1 MRSVGWYPEG
11 MSGGMGGFTGAGSGA
26 LTKVE
31 DVD

>member
-1 MRSVGWYPEG
+1 MRNVRWYAR
-11 MSGGMGGFTGAGSGA
+11 MGGFTGAGSGA